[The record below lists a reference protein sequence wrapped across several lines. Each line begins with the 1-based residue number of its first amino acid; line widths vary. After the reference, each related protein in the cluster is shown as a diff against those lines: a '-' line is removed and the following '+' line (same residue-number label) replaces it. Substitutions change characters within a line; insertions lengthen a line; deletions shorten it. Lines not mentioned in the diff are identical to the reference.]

1 MRLSTIF
8 SASCAVAIAALT
20 ALPAAAQE
28 RSLNF
33 AIRGGVAAAPAYP
46 GSDDYE
52 AAPDLGFTFGA
63 LRFDRLSLG
72 TGIGV
77 IPDNGF
83 GVRGAFRYIGE
94 RDDADY
100 PVLSGLNDVDA
111 TLELGLG
118 VIYRHTNFQTFV
130 DVRKGFG
137 GHDGVTGTVGTDA
150 IFRPDSRWT
159 IFAGPRIY
167 LGDSEYS
174 STYFGVTPAEAAA
187 SSFSAFDADGG
198 VLGAG
203 FDVQA
208 IYRLSDDW
216 AAEGLVSYEKL
227 VEDAGD
233 SPITAVGSEDQWRVR
248 IGLSRAFTLR
258 F

>member
-130 DVRKGFG
+130 DVRFQRLGGSVDCATSKCVKMECSDIFG
-137 GHDGVTGTVGTDA
+137 NYISGQTD
-150 IFRPDSRWT
+150 RS
-159 IFAGPRIY
+159 
-167 LGDSEYS
+167 
-174 STYFGVTPAEAAA
+174 AE
-187 SSFSAFDADGG
+187 
-198 VLGAG
+198 
-203 FDVQA
+203 Q
-208 IYRLSDDW
+208 
-216 AAEGLVSYEKL
+216 
-227 VEDAGD
+227 
-233 SPITAVGSEDQWRVR
+233 
-248 IGLSRAFTLR
+248 
-258 F
+258 